1 MKEQVDGENIE
12 IEIVQTE
19 EKNTPTPRIFINKVE
34 EDFNVA
40 FSSSSS
46 LLLTPTLTRKGNQPT
61 TAEDTF

>member
-46 LLLTPTLTRKGNQPT
+46 LLLTPTRKGNTQQLQKT
-61 TAEDTF
+61 LSNF